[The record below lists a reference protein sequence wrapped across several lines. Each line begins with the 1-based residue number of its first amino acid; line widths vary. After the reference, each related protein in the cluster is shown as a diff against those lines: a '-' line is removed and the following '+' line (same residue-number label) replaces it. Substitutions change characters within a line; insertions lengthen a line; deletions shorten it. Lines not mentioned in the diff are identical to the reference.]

1 MIQTNDAAGGA
12 GSIAEGLLG
21 IAING
26 LSRAV
31 DGYTSKKFPLTSF
44 NENLVY
50 GPDGN
55 LYPAG
60 APQATVGAVTTARG
74 LLNNPVV
81 IGVGVAVAISIIV
94 LIAVRR

>member
-12 GSIAEGLLG
+12 GSISEGLLG
-21 IAING
+21 IALNG

-31 DGYTSKKFPLTSF
+31 DGIAAKKFPLTSF

-50 GPDGN
+50 GADGN

-81 IGVGVAVAISIIV
+81 IGVGVAVAISLV
-94 LIAVRR
+94 MFLALRK